1 MKKITT
7 LNKLPIGVKA
17 TIVNI
22 DKKSNLKRRFNDLGL
37 IEGSTIQSEFKA
49 PFNDPTA
56 YFIKGCT
63 IAIREDDAKY
73 IKVIINE

>member
-7 LNKLPIGVKA
+7 LNKLPIEKEA
-17 TIVNI
+17 IIINI
-22 DKKSNLKRRFNDLGL
+22 DNKSNLKRRFNDLG
-37 IEGSTIQSEFKA
+37 IISGSNIKCEFKA

-56 YFIKGCT
+56 YLVKGCT